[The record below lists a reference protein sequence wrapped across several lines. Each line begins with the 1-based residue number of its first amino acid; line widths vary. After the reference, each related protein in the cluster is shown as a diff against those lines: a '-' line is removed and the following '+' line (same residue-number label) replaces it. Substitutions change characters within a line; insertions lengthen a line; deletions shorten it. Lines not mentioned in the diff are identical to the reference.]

1 MAGHQG
7 ARRGRRGEQQRK
19 RIRKRECGITQK
31 PLPASRSLLL
41 WQRGGKAVGALLRTA
56 HLRAGST
63 YLSPWC
69 LQALTS
75 GLNSPSALQGPL
87 ATLHG
92 QEGSHEREAKGV
104 SRRQALLGCTQLDNA
119 PAAATAEGSL
129 PTTETL
135 AGQRPTR
142 VAPVV
147 GPGLSMDLGS
157 WSLNPNPGLLYV
169 GLHVSQALSSL
180 LPAQPAWVL

>member
-1 MAGHQG
+1 M
-7 ARRGRRGEQQRK
+7 
-19 RIRKRECGITQK
+19 
-31 PLPASRSLLL
+31 
-41 WQRGGKAVGALLRTA
+41 
-56 HLRAGST
+56 
-63 YLSPWC
+63 
-69 LQALTS
+69 
-75 GLNSPSALQGPL
+75 